1 MVTFR
6 TTYIIWVLIRIKSA
20 ECLEGNFGN
29 RKLNIALGQINIG
42 KFKPSFLNY
51 CIGSKSTSQLR
62 SVLTLWTASVDFVK
76 TCYNIYIYIYKSEKL
91 STIGNCTI
99 NTRHMY
105 LVSSY
110 DFVKSTFSSKR
121 MANPLV
127 PVPQII
133 QYKLR
138 YKKDCTIVYLRM
150 TVTM

>member
-1 MVTFR
+1 MFR
-6 TTYIIWVLIRIKSA
+6 GKLWESQVKYCIRP
-20 ECLEGNFGN
+20 
-29 RKLNIALGQINIG
+29 INIG